1 MGNLASQCVTG
12 GAERGSPLVVL
23 PDGSQFRLE
32 EHAGVAELM
41 IEAPGHVVARASDAA
56 KERRLRALAADEFL
70 RAGEVYLLVPAG
82 RAGARLGD
90 QEAEAISRLLL
101 SGKKGGNGGRSG
113 RRIFPEGEAA
123 STEGGKESAGCA
135 GKQALVCR
143 IRPRQWRPALDT
155 ILEA

>member
-56 KERRLRALAADEFL
+56 RAAAASPGGRRVPAR
-70 RAGEVYLLVPAG
+70 REVYLLVPAG

>member
-41 IEAPGHVVARASDAA
+41 IEALGTWSPG
-56 KERRLRALAADEFL
+56 ERRRQGAAAASPGG
-70 RAGEVYLLVPAG
+70 RRVPARRG
-82 RAGARLGD
+82 GVPRARREGWARLGD